1 LKIDLAALKL
11 FVRADERGSISAAA
25 RELGW
30 LPATASAALMR
41 AEQELGGKLFTRTTR
56 SLKPTPDGER
66 FLERARQALET
77 LDEAREVFLSG
88 KQAVQGLIRLSA
100 PFDVGEQVL
109 LPALDAFLDKHAGVQ
124 LALQLSDQFRDL
136 WRDDFDAAIR
146 YGLITDA
153 NLIVRK
159 LAETRRILVAAPR
172 YLERRGTPR
181 RVEDLAEHECVLL
194 KTSARSADVWPLLR
208 GRRLVEVKVRGRRL
222 SDNGAV
228 TRRWAVGGHGIALKS
243 WIDVC
248 EDIARRRLVRV
259 LPEISSE
266 SYPIM
271 LATSS
276 GIRMVGR
283 MRALGDWLAERFALH
298 IQHHPFPD

>member
-1 LKIDLAALKL
+1 MDLTALKL
-11 FVRADERGSISAAA
+11 FVRADDLGSISAAA

-30 LPATASAALMR
+30 LPATASAALLR

-88 KQAVQGLIRLSA
+88 KQGAKGLIRLSA

-136 WRDDFDAAIR
+136 WREDFDAAIR
-146 YGLITDA
+146 YGVITDA

-172 YLERRGTPR
+172 YLERNGTPR
-181 RVEDLAEHECVLL
+181 RIEDLAAHECLLL
-194 KTSARSADVWPLLR
+194 KTSARTADVWPLVR
-208 GRRLVEVKVRGRRL
+208 GRRTVEIKVRGRRL

-228 TRRWAVGGHGIALKS
+228 TRRWAVAGRGIALKS

-248 EDIARRRLVRV
+248 EDVARGRLVRV
-259 LPEISSE
+259 LPDVTSD

-276 GIRMVGR
+276 GIRMLGR
-283 MRALGDWLAERFALH
+283 MRALGDWLAERFAERV
-298 IQHHPFPD
+298 QQHPFPD